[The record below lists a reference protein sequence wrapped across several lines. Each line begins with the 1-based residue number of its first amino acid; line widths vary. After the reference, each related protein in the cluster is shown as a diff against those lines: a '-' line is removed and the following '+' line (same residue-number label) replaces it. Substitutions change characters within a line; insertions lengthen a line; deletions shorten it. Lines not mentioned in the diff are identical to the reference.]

1 SLRTASSPP
10 PRPPLENHPPV
21 HQITPQVFHSTPSS
35 PRPPTSRMRLNRRE
49 SIDTSRSHPPTFNTN
64 TKKRASRKHQLLPPE
79 SFNRPPTRSQPPQPK
94 QDRITKNQ
102 PRKRNQ
108 TLKWSLGTKSRQRW
122 NCRSLHKFCQ
132 EPSSS
137 QGKTLTHIHLH
148 VGENYRSDHTALI
161 QERNKKKGS
170 HRRRHALRRAAGRR
184 S

>member
-1 SLRTASSPP
+1 MPIITIYQSSSSFCTTPLGPKEGDVGRNPSLRTASSPP

-122 NCRSLHKFCQ
+122 NCRSLHVP
-132 EPSSS
+132 E
-137 QGKTLTHIHLH
+137 
-148 VGENYRSDHTALI
+148 A
-161 QERNKKKGS
+161 
-170 HRRRHALRRAAGRR
+170 
-184 S
+184 